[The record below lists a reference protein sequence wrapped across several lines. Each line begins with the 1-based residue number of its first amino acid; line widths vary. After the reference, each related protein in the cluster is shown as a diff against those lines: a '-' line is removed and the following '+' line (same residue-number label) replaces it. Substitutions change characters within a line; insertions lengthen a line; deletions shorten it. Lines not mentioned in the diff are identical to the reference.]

1 MSDPQDNEQHPPQS
15 TNNQPVPIGQI
26 VQASQFSGPIPPPAI
41 LAQYDKVVPGAA
53 QRIIAM
59 AEEQSR
65 HRRSIESQ
73 VVTSEIADSRR
84 GLRYG
89 LVIGLA
95 AIGGGVG
102 ISFYGHPI
110 AGTIFGGAFL
120 VALVGT
126 FVYGS
131 QQRRRERE
139 ARLQR

>member
-1 MSDPQDNEQHPPQS
+1 MSDPRNNGQRPSQPDNKQHL
-15 TNNQPVPIGQI
+15 QI
-26 VQASQFSGPIPPPAI
+26 VQQSQFSGPLPPPAI

-53 QRIIAM
+53 ERILAM

-65 HRRSIESQ
+65 HRRAIELQ
-73 VVTSEIADSRR
+73 VVSSEIADARR

-89 LVIGLA
+89 LVIGVT
-95 AIGGGVG
+95 AIVGGVV
-102 ISFYGHPI
+102 ISLYGYPV

-126 FVYGS
+126 FIYGS

-139 ARLQR
+139 ARLKR